1 MRIVWL
7 CLLLACARSARAQ
20 ADPLSPQAA
29 AQLHASAAA
38 STQRQPGAAARTEL
52 SNWRLEQ
59 RGARR
64 CAGFW
69 LLGWGAASAVAGTTL
84 AIIERDHQA
93 WLAAGIT
100 TASFGVI
107 NALLAPSL
115 MDLSGARERQIRA
128 DQRDPHSDLARIRED
143 ELVAN
148 LKTGQTFAVNA
159 GLDVFYISA
168 GLLLYA
174 LGHVQRPRVGWEE
187 GSGLAMAVQGVPLL
201 AFDLL
206 NWFAANQRAA
216 DVRGFVF

>member
-1 MRIVWL
+1 V
-7 CLLLACARSARAQ
+7 
-20 ADPLSPQAA
+20 SPQAA
-29 AQLHASAAA
+29 ARTQLQASAAA
-38 STQRQPGAAARTEL
+38 RTHVMD
-52 SNWRLEQ
+52 WRIEQ
-59 RGARR
+59 RSARR

-69 LLGWGAASAVAGTTL
+69 LLGWGVASAVAGTTV

-93 WLAAGIT
+93 WLAAGVT

-115 MDLSGARERQIRA
+115 MDPSGSRERLIRA
-128 DQRDPHSDLARIRED
+128 DQRDPHSDLTRIRED

-174 LGHVQRPRVGWEE
+174 LGHVQTPRVGWEE
-187 GSGLAMAVQGVPLL
+187 GTGLALAVQGVPLL
-201 AFDLL
+201 AFDVL
-206 NWFAANQRAA
+206 NWFAANGRAA
-216 DVRGFVF
+216 QVRAFVF

>member
-1 MRIVWL
+1 MRVAWL
-7 CLLLACARSARAQ
+7 CLVLACARGAHAQ
-20 ADPLSPQAA
+20 ADPVSPQAA
-29 AQLHASAAA
+29 ALLQANSTARMQLMD
-38 STQRQPGAAARTEL
+38 
-52 SNWRLEQ
+52 WRLEQ
-59 RGARR
+59 RSARR
-64 CAGFW
+64 SAGFW
-69 LLGWGAASAVAGTTL
+69 LLGWGVASALAGTTV

-93 WLAAGIT
+93 WLAAGVT

-115 MDLSGARERQIRA
+115 MDPSGARERQIRA

-174 LGHVQRPRVGWEE
+174 LGHVQAPRVGWEE
-187 GSGLAMAVQGVPLL
+187 GTGLAMAVQGVPLL

-206 NWFAANQRAA
+206 NWFAANGRAA
-216 DVRGFVF
+216 QVRAFDF